1 MRIIALKCDQ
11 CGAPLDVP
19 VEREQLTCPWC
30 GSMLHVSHLGREATA
45 ASESTERAPTREQQ
59 AILTQIEKL
68 DAEWE
73 AYRAEYLPRDDAGE
87 YVIPEPEACRMGAW
101 LTGIACVAVAV
112 FGVAAG
118 ALGWSI
124 FALVIGVVV
133 IFILLRQA
141 RIAPG
146 YQRSLQNYQTSRRA
160 LLDQLPSA
168 ESRSGLD
175 PRLG

>member
-30 GSMLHVSHLGREATA
+30 GSMLHVSHLHRAAEAETR
-45 ASESTERAPTREQQ
+45 STEGEPTREQQ
-59 AILTQIEKL
+59 AVLDQIQQL

-73 AYRAEYLPRDDAGE
+73 AYRAQYLPRDEAGE

-101 LTGIACVAVAV
+101 LTGIVGGGVAI
-112 FGVAAG
+112 FGIAAG
-118 ALGWSI
+118 ALGWTI
-124 FALVIGVVV
+124 FALLIAVGL
-133 IFILLRQA
+133 IFVLLRQA
-141 RIAPG
+141 RIAPV

-160 LLDQLPSA
+160 LLDQL
-168 ESRSGLD
+168 SG
-175 PRLG
+175 PG